1 MTLKIER
8 ICEPRCMSLRLV
20 GRIRAEDL
28 EELKLQME
36 GNETRVML
44 DLDGVTL
51 VDVDVVRFF
60 IVCEAEGIEFLH
72 CPPYIREWI
81 VREQDGHV

>member
-1 MTLKIER
+1 
-8 ICEPRCMSLRLV
+8 
-20 GRIRAEDL
+20 
-28 EELKLQME
+28 ME
-36 GNETRVML
+36 GHRPRIVL

-51 VDVDVVRFF
+51 VDVDVVRFL

-81 VREQDGHV
+81 FREQTCMRPDHPTT

>member
-1 MTLKIER
+1 
-8 ICEPRCMSLRLV
+8 
-20 GRIRAEDL
+20 
-28 EELKLQME
+28 ME
-36 GNETRVML
+36 GHRPRIVL

-51 VDVDVVRFF
+51 VDVDVVRFL

-81 VREQDGHV
+81 FREQDRHI

>member
-8 ICEPRCMSLRLV
+8 SCDPRCPSLRLI

-28 EELKLQME
+28 EQLKLQME
-36 GNETRVML
+36 EDRPRIVL

-51 VDVDVVRFF
+51 VDVDVVRFLMA
-60 IVCEAEGIEFLH
+60 CEAEGIEFLH

-81 VREQDGHV
+81 FRERDRHV